1 MKKQYVTIGKNI
13 GVSYLTYFLVLLAN
27 PLLTVLLTRLLPV
40 AEYGIYAL
48 LSVTISVS
56 VVLLNAGFTDYI
68 QTMLPGTRPRHR
80 QGVFFTLFF
89 FQALLVLAFASLLFV
104 PQLRGFVLGALRLH
118 GYLPE
123 LVLATGIIVVSS
135 LLRLCHAY
143 LFAEQR
149 IILLNVLACFQQT
162 AWIAALGLWVLA
174 THGLSLHSVMLLFFL
189 GTLASGLLCLFVLG
203 RGLFSFFRVGM
214 QAACIR
220 HALAFGVPLLVMTAS
235 AFAMDIGDRYIINYF
250 LGKEQVAL
258 YSLAYSLL
266 GVVLSLC
273 TLLPSILYPYLAE
286 AWNKKGNYQTFF
298 NMAVKYTLLIAVPSI
313 VGFAVMR
320 EEIVTLVS
328 GDAYVAATTVIPVLS
343 FYPLAAAFNY
353 LLGQLLLL
361 RRQTVLFAG
370 IYIAGGIAN
379 IALNVLLVPRLGIL
393 GAAWATLVSYVLVFL
408 LLLWTLRAT
417 LSVSFAFVRFPRI
430 LGAALLM
437 AAALFFVQP
446 QVFWTKLLAIL
457 GGAAL
462 YGVLVLL
469 FGVFD
474 KKELAVAKKMLQLPA
489 WLG

>member
-1 MKKQYVTIGKNI
+1 
-13 GVSYLTYFLVLLAN
+13 
-27 PLLTVLLTRLLPV
+27 
-40 AEYGIYAL
+40 
-48 LSVTISVS
+48 
-56 VVLLNAGFTDYI
+56 
-68 QTMLPGTRPRHR
+68 
-80 QGVFFTLFF
+80 
-89 FQALLVLAFASLLFV
+89 
-104 PQLRGFVLGALRLH
+104 
-118 GYLPE
+118 
-123 LVLATGIIVVSS
+123 
-135 LLRLCHAY
+135 
-143 LFAEQR
+143 
-149 IILLNVLACFQQT
+149 
-162 AWIAALGLWVLA
+162 
-174 THGLSLHSVMLLFFL
+174 
-189 GTLASGLLCLFVLG
+189 
-203 RGLFSFFRVGM
+203 
-214 QAACIR
+214 
-220 HALAFGVPLLVMTAS
+220 
-235 AFAMDIGDRYIINYF
+235 
-250 LGKEQVAL
+250 
-258 YSLAYSLL
+258 LL